1 MDRIVYFLPA
11 HVFHAPLVLSFVVV
25 VLRAP
30 NSRGRER
37 EKPDGERKKEIA
49 RSKER
54 GCLVVGCIRCMEG
67 ESQGGIT
74 RQGHAGGGGG
84 GGGQGRRGEPKR
96 HDEGCCD
103 PPR

>member
-11 HVFHAPLVLSFVVV
+11 HVFHAALVLSVVFV